1 VDPLLAFGF
10 WAFVLTFAGIYA
22 IFVLGLQVEVGDTG
36 LINFGH
42 VAFMA
47 IGAYSM
53 GLMITNGVSI
63 GIAIPLAVLAAA
75 IGGLL
80 LGLPTLRLRA
90 DYFAITTIAAGEILR
105 IAIVNEQDTTGGT
118 QGLRGAS
125 GPWRDINND
134 ILDFFDGL
142 GMHELDRRVP
152 LLVLVWLTALIVG
165 ALLVYLGRTPW
176 RRTLR
181 AVREDEDA
189 AAAAGKPVFRYKL
202 QALALGSG
210 IAGLAGVFFTLF
222 STTLFPDDFEPI
234 FTFVGFAI
242 LILGGIGSYFGVIVG
257 SVVVAFIVSG
267 TRFLDFPLDADK
279 VSALR
284 FVVIGLLI
292 MAVMAFRPQGLFG
305 KKEELYLDA

>member
-1 VDPLLAFGF
+1 MDPLLAFGF

-47 IGAYSM
+47 IGAYTM
-53 GLMITNGVSI
+53 GLLVTNGVSI
-63 GIAIPLAVLAAA
+63 GIAIPVAVVAAA
-75 IGGLL
+75 AGGLL

-118 QGLRGAS
+118 QGLRSAS
-125 GPWRDINND
+125 GPWRDFNND
-134 ILDFFDGL
+134 VLDFFDGL
-142 GMHELDRRVP
+142 GMHLDRRVP

-176 RRTLR
+176 RRALR
-181 AVREDEDA
+181 AVRENEDA

-202 QALALGSG
+202 QALALGSA
-210 IAGLAGVFFTLF
+210 IAGLAGVFYTLF
-222 STTLFPDDFEPI
+222 STTLFPDNFEPI

-242 LILGGIGSYFGVIVG
+242 LILGGIGSYFGVAVG
-257 SVVVAFIVSG
+257 SVVIGFIVSG

-279 VSALR
+279 VAALR

-292 MAVMAFRPQGLFG
+292 MAIMAFRPQGLFG
-305 KKEELYLDA
+305 KKEELHLDA

>member
-36 LINFGH
+36 LVNFGH

-53 GLMITNGVSI
+53 GLMLTHGWNVW
-63 GIAIPLAVLAAA
+63 IAMPLAVLAAVV
-75 IGGLL
+75 GGLL
-80 LGLPTLRLRA
+80 LGIPTLRLRA

-105 IAIVNEQDTTGGT
+105 IAIQNEEGTTGGT

-125 GPWRDINND
+125 GPWREFNRDTID
-134 ILDFFDGL
+134 WLEGIGWDV
-142 GMHELDRRVP
+142 DRRTP
-152 LLVLVWLTALIVG
+152 LLVIVWVVAVLVGL
-165 ALLVYLGRTPW
+165 LLVYLGRTPW
-176 RRTLR
+176 RRNLR
-181 AVREDEDA
+181 AVRENEEA
-189 AAAAGKPVFRYKL
+189 AAAAGINVFSYKL

-210 IAGLAGVFFTLF
+210 IAGLAGVLYTFF
-222 STTLFPDDFEPI
+222 STTLFPNQFEPI

-242 LILGGIGSYFGVIVG
+242 LIIGGIGSYFGVVIG

-267 TRFLDFPLDADK
+267 TRFLDFPLDSDK
-279 VSALR
+279 VAALR
-284 FVVIGLLI
+284 FVLIGLLI
-292 MAVMAFRPQGLFG
+292 MGFMAFRPQGLFG
-305 KKEELYLDA
+305 KKEELHLDA